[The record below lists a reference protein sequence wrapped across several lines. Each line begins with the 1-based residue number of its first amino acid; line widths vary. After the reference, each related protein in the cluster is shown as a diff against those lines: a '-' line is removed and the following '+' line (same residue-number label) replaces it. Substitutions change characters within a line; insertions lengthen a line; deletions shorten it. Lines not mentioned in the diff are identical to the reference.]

1 MGTEKHNLLFSRI
14 IDQAVPGLKKTLSAK
29 QAEKSVITRLK
40 QGTAGLMAD
49 YPGLAYPEAEILH
62 NRLAVAVHAA
72 VRKQRELRQL
82 SVFRSPR
89 EEKGLKALTRQLTY
103 EDQFT
108 PNWAENTLPDAIDS
122 GHGAVA
128 YLYDLLE
135 FAENVIEPKGDSD
148 KAITLKQRRPDIYN
162 ILLNEENVNGE
173 ISKIDIINQIIGTA
187 ISQQEKGEDPETLM
201 LKVRYPYRFPF
212 ENYINQIYAVLDE
225 YDLSIGDIKRRCDP
239 QAPYFTQSGLHG
251 DDSDSALWL
260 DSHLGPKLRDIL
272 LAAPQAKNSLS
283 EDNIPYF
290 KQNFGVE
297 QFTDLL
303 NSTVFCQQLNFER
316 SDLESLFSCGEYV
329 PHLSPNVDPET
340 ITSYAS
346 EQGRVVSPAVYGSV
360 FINSNNNDDDKILP
374 AIKTGSDT
382 NPDDHIISHMNE
394 SRCEYIERFLRLSR
408 ALNLPYEELDT
419 LLTSVIHAENNHAD
433 NGLIITG
440 NTLRAIGLFV
450 SLNRK
455 LNCTVSQFA
464 VLYDGITIYSRGKN
478 ISDFDR
484 LFNNDDRFNYRFIL
498 DDKKM
503 EERDINRICSV
514 FGINYDTFSYL
525 ALLTREV
532 LGLDVL
538 TRSRQVI
545 SALYRPVV
553 LADLLKIKPLELLAL
568 LKSMNPDAQYDR
580 LFTGVPENRV
590 YKAFDQAD
598 ITSAISALVNIQNWR
613 TENQLSVAQI
623 FNWIT
628 PAIVD
633 DQEDNTERELFRQIK
648 ENTDNTLFTNEAL
661 YLAGVPKNT
670 DWVSLLPALVNEQG
684 ILKDT
689 EDGLDWDSYKDY
701 ALAIITSAAEK
712 ILSSAA
718 EERKT
723 TINTILSVLLEKR
736 TAQWKSVSGLLEGYL
751 GNKTDSITPALY
763 WCGSNTESFLT
774 SIREQPDENRLSA
787 GKNTVMELLSGLRS
801 YSDIITHFRLEPAMM
816 SQLLSHDNNLWYGL
830 KTEKPTLQLLYRL
843 SVYRQLIDEGK
854 QPAEKLLNY
863 LSLINSLPQDS
874 SSDEIRLYRDQA
886 LNKLSLFMGWSIN
899 ELLTV
904 AQYVAPENA
913 IIRTLPQILLVKQ
926 IHSVCL
932 NTGLSARSVIS
943 LFNLDEQSESALY
956 QSVADQIMESLA
968 PQDVSLY
975 SNDESSQ
982 GDLTVSVSA
991 TRTTLLVYSENQK
1004 EEEVAE
1010 DETQLTVTLQTLEST
1025 PLEGIPVLWEKISE
1039 QGELSGTESKT
1050 DKSGRASVTLKA
1062 GQLQGVVLVKA
1073 HYGVKSIP
1081 LPLVRVDCDIST
1093 LGATGIQTIPEN
1105 PVDIP
1110 ADGKTQVSI
1119 TAFFR
1124 DSYDNPGIDKTI
1136 RWETSGGRFIYKGAI
1151 TDARGDC
1158 SAILVSD
1165 KPGDIK
1171 VRVFYEDIP
1180 EEYTEVDISF
1190 ISAKP
1195 GQDEFNRCV
1204 Q

>member
-1 MGTEKHNLLFSRI
+1 MGTDKHDLLFSRI
-14 IDQAVPGLKKTLSAK
+14 IDQAVPGLINKLSVKKT
-29 QAEKSVITRLK
+29 EKSVISRLK
-40 QGTAGLMAD
+40 QGTKGLMAD

-62 NRLAVAVHAA
+62 NRLAVAVHAV

-82 SVFRSPR
+82 GVIRSPR
-89 EEKGLKALTRQLTY
+89 EEKGLKALTQQLTY

-128 YLYDLLE
+128 YLYDLIE

-148 KAITLKQRRPDIYN
+148 KAITLKQRRPDIYT
-162 ILLNEENVNGE
+162 ILLNEENVNGTL
-173 ISKIDIINQIIGTA
+173 SKIHIINQIIGTA
-187 ISQQEKGEDPETLM
+187 ISQQEKGEDAEKLM
-201 LKVRYPYRFPF
+201 LNVRYPYRFPF
-212 ENYINQIYAVLDE
+212 ENYMNQIYAVLDE
-225 YDLSIGDIKRRCDP
+225 YNLSIGDIKRHCDP

-251 DDSDSALWL
+251 EYSDSALWL
-260 DSHLGPKLRDIL
+260 DSHLGPGLREIL
-272 LAAPQAKNSLS
+272 LAVPQAQDSQ
-283 EDNIPYF
+283 YF
-290 KQNFGVE
+290 KRNFGVE
-297 QFTDLL
+297 QYTDLL
-303 NSTVFCQQLNFER
+303 NSTVFCQQLKLER
-316 SDLESLFSCGEYV
+316 RDLESLFSCGEYV

-340 ITSYAS
+340 ITGYAA
-346 EQGRVVSPAVYGSV
+346 EQGREVSPAVYGSV
-360 FINSNNNDDDKILP
+360 FINNNVLP

-382 NPDDHIISHMNE
+382 DADDHTFSHLDE
-394 SRCEYIERFLRLSR
+394 SRCERTERFLRLSR
-408 ALNLPYEELDT
+408 ALNLPYDELDT
-419 LLTSVIHAENNHAD
+419 LLTSVIHAENNQAD

-450 SLNRK
+450 SLSRK
-455 LNCTVSQFA
+455 LKCTVSQFA
-464 VLYDGITIYSRGKN
+464 VLYDGITIYSRGKD

-532 LGLDVL
+532 QGLDVL
-538 TRSRQVI
+538 TRSRNVI

-568 LKSMNPDAQYDR
+568 LKSMNPDAQFDR
-580 LFTGVPENRV
+580 LFTGLPENRA
-590 YKAFDQAD
+590 YKVFEQAD
-598 ITSAISALVNIQNWR
+598 ITSAINALVSIHNWR

-648 ENTDNTLFTNEAL
+648 ANTGSTLFSNEAL
-661 YLAGVPKNT
+661 YLAGVPNNT
-670 DWVSLLPALVNEQG
+670 DWVSVLQALVSEQG
-684 ILKDT
+684 ILRDT
-689 EDGLDWDSYKDY
+689 KDGLDWGSYKNY
-701 ALAIITSAAEK
+701 ALNIIISATEK
-712 ILSSAA
+712 ILSNVT
-718 EERKT
+718 EEEQKT
-723 TINTILSVLLEKR
+723 TVNTILSVLLEKR
-736 TAQWKSVSGLLEGYL
+736 AAQWKSVSGLLEGYL
-751 GNKTDSITPALY
+751 GNKTDSIIPALY

-774 SIREQPDENRLSA
+774 SIRAQPDDNMLSA
-787 GKNTVMELLSGLRS
+787 EKNTVMELLSGLRR
-801 YSDIITHFRLEPAMM
+801 YSEIITHFRLEPAMM
-816 SQLLSHDNNLWYGL
+816 SQLLSHDNQLWYGL

-843 SVYRQLIDEGK
+843 SVYRRLIDEGK

-863 LSLINSLPQDS
+863 LSLINSLPLDG

-904 AQYVAPENA
+904 AQYVEPDNA

-932 NTGLSARSVIS
+932 STGLSARSVIS
-943 LFNLDEQSESALY
+943 LFNLDEQSESSLY
-956 QSVADQIMESLA
+956 QSVADQVMESLA
-968 PQDVSLY
+968 QQDVSLY

-991 TRTTLLVYSENQK
+991 VRTTLLVYSENQK
-1004 EEEVAE
+1004 DDEVAE
-1010 DETQLTVTLQTLEST
+1010 DETQLTVTLQTLESM
-1025 PLEGIPVLWEKISE
+1025 PLEGVPVIWEKISE
-1039 QGELSGTESKT
+1039 QGELSGSESKT

-1062 GQLQGVVLVKA
+1062 GLQQGVALVKA

-1093 LGATGIQTIPEN
+1093 LGATGIQTVPEN
-1105 PVDIP
+1105 TVGIP

-1136 RWETSGGRFIYKGAI
+1136 RWETTGGRFIYKGDI
-1151 TDARGDC
+1151 TDINGDC

-1165 KPGDIK
+1165 KPADIT
-1171 VRVFYEDIP
+1171 VRAFYEDIP
-1180 EEYTEVDISF
+1180 EEYTEADISF
-1190 ISAKP
+1190 
-1195 GQDEFNRCV
+1195 V
-1204 Q
+1204 

>member
-1 MGTEKHNLLFSRI
+1 MGTEKYNSLFSRI
-14 IDQAVPGLKKTLSAK
+14 IEQAVPGLKNALSAK
-29 QAEKSVITRLK
+29 QTEKSVITRLK
-40 QGTAGLMAD
+40 QGTEGLMAD

-62 NRLAVAVHAA
+62 NRLAVAVHAVA
-72 VRKQRELRQL
+72 RKQRELRQL
-82 SVFRSPR
+82 SALRSPR
-89 EEKGLKALTRQLTY
+89 EDKGIKALTRQLTY

-108 PNWAENTLPDAIDS
+108 PNWAESTLPDAIDS

-135 FAENVIEPKGDSD
+135 FAENEIEPKGDSD
-148 KAITLKQRRPDIYN
+148 KAITLKQRRPDIYT
-162 ILLNEENVNGE
+162 ILLNEENVNAN
-173 ISKIDIINQIIGTA
+173 ISKIHIINQIIGTA
-187 ISQQEKGEDPETLM
+187 ISQQEKGEEPETLM
-201 LKVRYPYRFPF
+201 LNVRYPYRFPF
-212 ENYINQIYAVLDE
+212 ENYMNQIYAVLDE
-225 YDLSIGDIKRRCDP
+225 YNLSIGDIKRCCDP
-239 QAPYFTQSGLHG
+239 QAPYFTRSGLHG
-251 DDSDSALWL
+251 EYSDSALWL
-260 DSHLGPKLRDIL
+260 DSHLGPGLREIL
-272 LAAPQAKNSLS
+272 LAAPQEKNSQTDDS
-283 EDNIPYF
+283 SQYF

-303 NSTVFCQQLNFER
+303 NSTVFCQQLNLER

-340 ITSYAS
+340 ITGYAA
-346 EQGRVVSPAVYGSV
+346 EQGREVSPAVYGSV
-360 FINSNNNDDDKILP
+360 FINNNVLP

-382 NPDDHIISHMNE
+382 NADDHTFSHLDE
-394 SRCEYIERFLRLSR
+394 SRCERIERFLRLSR
-408 ALNLPYEELDT
+408 ALNLPYDELDI
-419 LLTSVIHAENNHAD
+419 LLTSVIHAENNQAD
-433 NGLIITG
+433 NGLTITG

-450 SLNRK
+450 SLSRK
-455 LNCTVSQFA
+455 LKCTVRQFA
-464 VLYDGITIYSRGKN
+464 VLYDGITIYSRGKD

-503 EERDINRICSV
+503 QERDINRICSV

-538 TRSRQVI
+538 TRSRNVI

-553 LADLLKIKPLELLAL
+553 LADLLKIRPLELLAL
-568 LKSMNPDAQYDR
+568 LKSMNPDAQFDR
-580 LFTGVPENRV
+580 LFTGLPENRV
-590 YKAFDQAD
+590 HKAFEQAD
-598 ITSAISALVNIQNWR
+598 ITSAIGALVSIQNWR
-613 TENQLSVAQI
+613 TENQLSVAKI
-623 FNWIT
+623 FSWIT

-648 ENTDNTLFTNEAL
+648 ENTEGTLFSNEAL

-670 DWVSLLPALVNEQG
+670 DWVSVLQKLVSEQG
-684 ILKDT
+684 ILRDT
-689 EDGLDWDSYKDY
+689 EDGLDWENYKSY
-701 ALAIITSAAEK
+701 ALDIIISATEK
-712 ILSSAA
+712 VLSNVTA

-723 TINTILSVLLEKR
+723 TVNTILSVLLEKR
-736 TAQWKSVSGLLEGYL
+736 AAQWKSVSGSLEGYL
-751 GNKTDSITPALY
+751 GNKTDSIIPALY

-774 SIREQPDENRLSA
+774 SIRAQPDDNMLSA
-787 GKNTVMELLSGLRS
+787 EKNTVMELLSGLRR
-801 YSDIITHFRLEPAMM
+801 YSEIITHFRLEPAMM

-843 SVYRQLIDEGK
+843 SVYRRLIDEGK
-854 QPAEKLLNY
+854 QPAEKLFNY
-863 LSLINSLPQDS
+863 LSLINSLPLDS
-874 SSDEIRLYRDQA
+874 RSDEMRLYRDQA

-904 AQYVAPENA
+904 AQYVEPDNA

-932 NTGLSARSVIS
+932 STGLSARSVIS
-943 LFNLDEQSESALY
+943 LFNLDEQSESSLY
-956 QSVADQIMESLA
+956 QSVADQVMESLA
-968 PQDVSLY
+968 QQDVSLY

-991 TRTTLLVYSENQK
+991 ARTTLLVYSENQK

-1010 DETQLTVTLQTLEST
+1010 DETQLTVTLQTLESM
-1025 PLEGIPVLWEKISE
+1025 PLEGIPVIWEKISE

-1050 DKSGRASVTLKA
+1050 DKSGRASVILKA
-1062 GQLQGVVLVKA
+1062 GIQQGVALVKA

-1081 LPLVRVDCDIST
+1081 LPLVRIDCDITT
-1093 LGATGIQTIPEN
+1093 LGATGVQTVPEN

-1110 ADGKTQVSI
+1110 ADGKTQVKI

-1136 RWETSGGRFIYKGAI
+1136 RWETTGGRFIYKGAI
-1151 TDARGDC
+1151 TDINGDC

-1165 KPGDIK
+1165 EPADIT

-1190 ISAKP
+1190 ISA
-1195 GQDEFNRCV
+1195 
-1204 Q
+1204 

>member
-62 NRLAVAVHAA
+62 NRLAAAVHAA

-82 SVFRSPR
+82 GVYRSPR

-103 EDQFT
+103 EDQFK

-135 FAENVIEPKGDSD
+135 FTENVIEPKGDSD

-187 ISQQEKGEDPETLM
+187 ISQQEKGEEPETLM
-201 LKVRYPYRFPF
+201 LNVRYPYRFPF
-212 ENYINQIYAVLDE
+212 ENYMNQIYAVLDE
-225 YDLSIGDIKRRCDP
+225 YDLSIGDIKRHCDP

-260 DSHLGPKLRDIL
+260 DSHLGPKLREIL
-272 LAAPQAKNSLS
+272 LAVPQARNSLT
-283 EDNIPYF
+283 EDNALYF

-303 NSTVFCQQLNFER
+303 NSTVFCQQLSLER

-329 PHLSPNVDPET
+329 PHLSPNVDPEI
-340 ITSYAS
+340 ITGYAA
-346 EQGRVVSPAVYGSV
+346 EQGRAVSPAVYGSV
-360 FINSNNNDDDKILP
+360 FINNNVLP

-382 NPDDHIISHMNE
+382 GTDDHTFSHLDE
-394 SRCEYIERFLRLSR
+394 IRCERIERFLRLSR
-408 ALNLPYEELDT
+408 ALNLPYDELDT
-419 LLTSVIHAENNHAD
+419 LLTSVIHAENNQVD
-433 NGLIITG
+433 KGLIITG

-455 LNCTVSQFA
+455 LKCTVSQFA
-464 VLYDGITIYSRGKN
+464 VLYDGITIYSRGKE

-613 TENQLSVAQI
+613 TENKLSVAQI

-648 ENTDNTLFTNEAL
+648 ENTGSTLFTNEAL
-661 YLAGVPKNT
+661 YLAGVPKGT
-670 DWVSLLPALVNEQG
+670 DWISVLKTLVNEQG
-684 ILKDT
+684 VLRDT

-701 ALAIITSAAEK
+701 ALAIITSEVGK
-712 ILSSAA
+712 VLKNTTS

-723 TINTILSVLLEKR
+723 IINTVLSVLLEKR
-736 TAQWKSVSGLLEGYL
+736 AAQWKSVSGLLEGYL

-774 SIREQPDENRLSA
+774 SVRAQPDDNMLSA
-787 GKNTVMELLSGLRS
+787 GKNTVMELLSGLRR
-801 YSDIITHFRLEPAMM
+801 YSEIITHFRLEPAMM
-816 SQLLSHDNNLWYGL
+816 SQLLSHDNNSRYGL

-863 LSLINSLPQDS
+863 LSLISSLPQGG

-899 ELLTV
+899 ELLTA
-904 AQYVAPENA
+904 AQYVAQDNA

-943 LFNLDEQSESALY
+943 LFNLDENSESSQY
-956 QSVADQIMESLA
+956 QAVADQVMESLA

-991 TRTTLLVYSENQK
+991 GRTTLLVYSENQK

-1010 DETQLTVTLQTLEST
+1010 DETQLTVTLLTLESK
-1025 PLEGIPVLWEKISE
+1025 PLEGIPVIWEKISE
-1039 QGELSGTESKT
+1039 QGELPGAESKT

-1062 GQLQGVVLVKA
+1062 GQQQGVVLVKA

-1093 LGATGIQTIPEN
+1093 LGATGVQTIPEN

-1110 ADGKTQVSI
+1110 ADGKTQVEI

-1136 RWETSGGRFIYKGAI
+1136 SWETTGGRFIYKGAI
-1151 TDARGDC
+1151 TDVHGDC

-1165 KPGDIK
+1165 EPADIT

-1180 EEYTEVDISF
+1180 EEYTEIDISF
-1190 ISAKP
+1190 ISA
-1195 GQDEFNRCV
+1195 
-1204 Q
+1204 

>member
-1 MGTEKHNLLFSRI
+1 MGTENNNLLFSRI

-82 SVFRSPR
+82 GVYRSPR

-103 EDQFT
+103 EDQFK

-135 FAENVIEPKGDSD
+135 FTENVIEPKGDSD

-187 ISQQEKGEDPETLM
+187 ISQQEKGEEPETLM
-201 LKVRYPYRFPF
+201 LNVRYPYRFPF
-212 ENYINQIYAVLDE
+212 ENYMNQIYAVLDE
-225 YDLSIGDIKRRCDP
+225 YELSIGDIKRHCDP

-260 DSHLGPKLRDIL
+260 DSHLGPKLREIL
-272 LAAPQAKNSLS
+272 LAVPQAENSRA
-283 EDNIPYF
+283 EDNAPYF
-290 KQNFGVE
+290 KRNFGVE

-303 NSTVFCQQLNFER
+303 NSTVFCQQLTLER

-340 ITSYAS
+340 ITGYAA
-346 EQGRVVSPAVYGSV
+346 EQGREVSPAVYGSV
-360 FINSNNNDDDKILP
+360 FINNNVLP
-374 AIKTGSDT
+374 AIKTGSDAS
-382 NPDDHIISHMNE
+382 PDDHIISHMDE
-394 SRCEYIERFLRLSR
+394 SRCERIERFLRLSR
-408 ALNLPYEELDT
+408 ALNLSYDELDT
-419 LLTSVIHAENNHAD
+419 LLTSVIHAENNQVD
-433 NGLIITG
+433 KGLIITG

-455 LNCTVSQFA
+455 LKCTVSQFA
-464 VLYDGITIYSRGKN
+464 VLYDGITIYSRGKE

-613 TENQLSVAQI
+613 TENKLSVAQI

-648 ENTDNTLFTNEAL
+648 ENTGSTLFSNEAL
-661 YLAGVPKNT
+661 YLAGVPKGT
-670 DWVSLLPALVNEQG
+670 DWISVLKTLVNEQG
-684 ILKDT
+684 ILRDT
-689 EDGLDWDSYKDY
+689 EDGLDWGSYKRY
-701 ALAIITSAAEK
+701 ALDIITSEVGK
-712 ILSSAA
+712 VLKNTTS

-723 TINTILSVLLEKR
+723 IINTVLSVLLEKR
-736 TAQWKSVSGLLEGYL
+736 AAQWKSVSGLLEGYL

-774 SIREQPDENRLSA
+774 SVRAQPDDNMLSA
-787 GKNTVMELLSGLRS
+787 GKNTVMELLSGLRR
-801 YSDIITHFRLEPAMM
+801 YSEIITHFRLEPAMM
-816 SQLLSHDNNLWYGL
+816 SQLLSHDNNSRYGL

-863 LSLINSLPQDS
+863 LSLISSLPQGG

-899 ELLTV
+899 ELLTA
-904 AQYVAPENA
+904 AQYVAPDNA

-943 LFNLDEQSESALY
+943 LFNLDENSESSQY
-956 QSVADQIMESLA
+956 QAVADQVMESLA

-991 TRTTLLVYSENQK
+991 GRTTLLVYSENQK

-1010 DETQLTVTLQTLEST
+1010 DETQLTVTLLTLESK
-1025 PLEGIPVLWEKISE
+1025 PLEGIPVIWEKISD
-1039 QGELSGTESKT
+1039 QGELSGAESKT

-1062 GQLQGVVLVKA
+1062 GQQQGVVLVKA

-1093 LGATGIQTIPEN
+1093 LGATGVETIPEN

-1110 ADGKTQVSI
+1110 ADGKTQVEI

-1136 RWETSGGRFIYKGAI
+1136 SWEITGGRFIYKGAI
-1151 TDARGDC
+1151 TDVHGDC

-1165 KPGDIK
+1165 EPGDIT
-1171 VRVFYEDIP
+1171 VRVFCEDTP
-1180 EEYTEVDISF
+1180 EEYTEATVSF
-1190 ISAKP
+1190 ISA
-1195 GQDEFNRCV
+1195 
-1204 Q
+1204 

>member
-14 IDQAVPGLKKTLSAK
+14 IDQAVPGLKNTLSAK
-29 QAEKSVITRLK
+29 QTEKSVITRLK
-40 QGTAGLMAD
+40 QGTKGLMAD

-135 FAENVIEPKGDSD
+135 FAENVIEPKGDSN
-148 KAITLKQRRPDIYN
+148 KTITLKQRRPDIYN

-187 ISQQEKGEDPETLM
+187 ISQQEKGADPETLM
-201 LKVRYPYRFPF
+201 LNVRYPYRFPF
-212 ENYINQIYAVLDE
+212 ENYMNQIYAVLDE

-251 DDSDSALWL
+251 EYSDSALWL
-260 DSHLGPKLRDIL
+260 DSHLGPELREIL
-272 LAAPQAKNSLS
+272 LAAPQTENSRTEENS
-283 EDNIPYF
+283 PYF

-303 NSTVFCQQLNFER
+303 NSTVFCQQLNLER

-340 ITSYAS
+340 ITGYAP
-346 EQGRVVSPAVYGSV
+346 EQGRAVSPAVYGSV
-360 FINSNNNDDDKILP
+360 FINNNILP
-374 AIKTGSDT
+374 AITTGGDTSD
-382 NPDDHIISHMNE
+382 DDHTFSHLDE
-394 SRCEYIERFLRLSR
+394 IRCERTERFLRLSR
-408 ALNLPYEELDT
+408 ALDLPYGELDT
-419 LLTSVIHAENNHAD
+419 LLTSVIRAENSQAD

-455 LNCTVSQFA
+455 LKCTVSQFS
-464 VLYDGITIYSRGKN
+464 VLYDGITIYSRGKE

-590 YKAFDQAD
+590 YKVFDQAD

-613 TENQLSVAQI
+613 TENKLSVAQI
-623 FNWIT
+623 FNWIA
-628 PAIVD
+628 PAIID

-648 ENTDNTLFTNEAL
+648 ENTDSTLFSNEAL
-661 YLAGVPKNT
+661 YLAGVPENT
-670 DWVSLLPALVNEQG
+670 DWVSLLPALVNAQG

-701 ALAIITSAAEK
+701 ALDIITSAAEK
-712 ILSSAA
+712 VLSNTTG
-718 EERKT
+718 EEQKK

-736 TAQWKSVSGLLEGYL
+736 AAQWKSVSGLLEGYL
-751 GNKTDSITPALY
+751 SNKTDSITPALY

-774 SIREQPDENRLSA
+774 SIRTQPDDKMLSA
-787 GKNTVMELLSGLRS
+787 GKNTIMELLSGLRR
-801 YSDIITHFRLEPAMM
+801 YSEIITHFRLEPAMM

-843 SVYRQLIDEGK
+843 SVYRHLIDDGK

-863 LSLINSLPQDS
+863 LSLINSLPLDS
-874 SSDEIRLYRDQA
+874 RSDEIRLYRDQA

-899 ELLTV
+899 ELLTA
-904 AQYVAPENA
+904 AQYVAPDNA

-943 LFNLDEQSESALY
+943 LFNLDENSESSQY
-956 QSVADQIMESLA
+956 QAVADQVMESLA

-991 TRTTLLVYSENQK
+991 ARTTLLVYSENQK
-1004 EEEVAE
+1004 EDGVAE
-1010 DETQLTVTLQTLEST
+1010 DETQLTVTLLTLENT
-1025 PLEGIPVLWEKISE
+1025 PLEGIPVIWEKISE
-1039 QGELSGTESKT
+1039 QGELSGAESKT

-1062 GQLQGVVLVKA
+1062 GFRQGVVLAKA

-1093 LGATGIQTIPEN
+1093 LGATGIQTVPEN

-1110 ADGKTQVSI
+1110 ADGKTPVEI

-1124 DSYDNPGIDKTI
+1124 DSNDNPGIDKNI
-1136 RWETSGGRFIYKGAI
+1136 RWETTGGRFIYKG
-1151 TDARGDC
+1151 TLTNDEGNC

-1165 KPGDIK
+1165 ESADIT

-1180 EEYTEVDISF
+1180 DEYTEADISF
-1190 ISAKP
+1190 ISL
-1195 GQDEFNRCV
+1195 
-1204 Q
+1204 

>member
-1 MGTEKHNLLFSRI
+1 METEKHNLLFSRI

-29 QAEKSVITRLK
+29 QTEKSVITRLK
-40 QGTAGLMAD
+40 QGTKGLMAD

-82 SVFRSPR
+82 SVLRSPR
-89 EEKGLKALTRQLTY
+89 EEKGMKALTRQLTY

-128 YLYDLLE
+128 YLYDLLK
-135 FAENVIEPKGDSD
+135 FAKNVIEPEGDSD
-148 KAITLKQRRPDIYN
+148 KAITLKQRRPDIYT

-187 ISQQEKGEDPETLM
+187 ISQQEKGADPDTLM
-201 LKVRYPYRFPF
+201 LNVRYPYRFPF
-212 ENYINQIYAVLDE
+212 ENYMNQIYAVLDE

-251 DDSDSALWL
+251 EYSDSALWL
-260 DSHLGPKLRDIL
+260 DSHLGPVLREIL
-272 LAAPQAKNSLS
+272 LAVPQTQNSRT
-283 EDNIPYF
+283 EDSVPYF
-290 KQNFGVE
+290 KRNFGVE

-303 NSTVFCQQLNFER
+303 NSTVFCQQLNLER

-329 PHLSPNVDPET
+329 PHLSPNVDPKT
-340 ITSYAS
+340 ITGYAA
-346 EQGRVVSPAVYGSV
+346 EQGGVVSPAVYGSV
-360 FINSNNNDDDKILP
+360 FINNSTTLP
-374 AIKTGSDT
+374 AIKTGSDAS
-382 NPDDHIISHMNE
+382 PDEHIISHMNE
-394 SRCEYIERFLRLSR
+394 SRCERIERFLRLSR
-408 ALNLPYEELDT
+408 ALDLPYDELDT
-419 LLTSVIHAENNHAD
+419 LLTSVIRAENNQVG

-455 LNCTVSQFA
+455 LKCTVSQFS
-464 VLYDGITIYSRGKN
+464 VLYDGITIYSRGKD

-532 LGLDVL
+532 MGLDVL
-538 TRSRQVI
+538 TRSRKVI

-568 LKSMNPDAQYDR
+568 LKSMNPDARFDR

-590 YKAFDQAD
+590 YKVFDQAD

-613 TENQLSVAQI
+613 TENKLSVAQI

-628 PAIVD
+628 PAIID

-648 ENTDNTLFTNEAL
+648 ENTGNTLFSNEVL

-684 ILKDT
+684 IVRDT
-689 EDGLDWDSYKDY
+689 QDGLDWDSYKDY
-701 ALAIITSAAEK
+701 AQGIITFAAEK
-712 ILSSAA
+712 ELSSATS

-723 TINTILSVLLEKR
+723 TIATILSVLLEKR
-736 TAQWKSVSGLLEGYL
+736 AAQWKSVSGLLEGYL

-774 SIREQPDENRLSA
+774 SIRTQPDDQMLSA
-787 GKNTVMELLSGLRS
+787 GKNTVMELLSGLRR
-801 YSDIITHFRLEPAMM
+801 YSEIITHFRLEPAMM
-816 SQLLSHDNNLWYGL
+816 SQLLSHNNNSWYGL
-830 KTEKPTLQLLYRL
+830 QTEKPTLQLLYRL
-843 SVYRQLIDEGK
+843 SAYRQLIDDGK

-863 LSLINSLPQDS
+863 LSLINSLPLDS
-874 SSDEIRLYRDQA
+874 RSDEIRLYRDQA

-899 ELLTV
+899 ELLT
-904 AQYVAPENA
+904 AAKYVAPDNA
-913 IIRTLPQILLVKQ
+913 IIRTLPQLLLVKQ

-943 LFNLDEQSESALY
+943 LFNLDENSESSRY
-956 QSVADQIMESLA
+956 QSVADQVMESLA

-991 TRTTLLVYSENQK
+991 TRTTLLVYSKNQE

-1010 DETQLTVTLQTLEST
+1010 DETLLTVTLLTLEST
-1025 PLEGIPVLWEKISE
+1025 PLEGIPVIWEKISG
-1039 QGELSGTESKT
+1039 QGELAEAESKT

-1062 GQLQGVVLVKA
+1062 GLQQGVVLVKA

-1081 LPLVRVDCDIST
+1081 LPQVRVDCDIST
-1093 LGATGIQTIPEN
+1093 LGATGVQTVPEN

-1110 ADGKTQVSI
+1110 ADGKTPVEI

-1124 DSYDNPGIDKTI
+1124 DSYDNPGIDKAI
-1136 RWETSGGRFIYKGAI
+1136 RWETTGGRFIYKSSLTNDEGN
-1151 TDARGDC
+1151 C
-1158 SAILVSD
+1158 SAVLVSD
-1165 KPGDIK
+1165 EPGDIT
-1171 VRVFYEDIP
+1171 VRVFCEDTP
-1180 EEYTEVDISF
+1180 EEYTEADISF
-1190 ISAKP
+1190 ISA
-1195 GQDEFNRCV
+1195 
-1204 Q
+1204 

>member
-14 IDQAVPGLKKTLSAK
+14 IDQVVPGLKNQLTAK
-29 QAEKSVITRLK
+29 QAEKSVISRLK
-40 QGTAGLMAD
+40 QGTEGLMTD
-49 YPGLAYPEAEILH
+49 YPGLGYPEAKKLH
-62 NRLAVAVHAA
+62 NRLAVAVHAV

-82 SVFRSPR
+82 SALRSPR

-103 EDQFT
+103 EEQFT

-135 FAENVIEPKGDSD
+135 FAEKVIEPKGDSD

-201 LKVRYPYRFPF
+201 LNVRYPYRFPF
-212 ENYINQIYAVLDE
+212 ENYMNQIYAVLDE

-239 QAPYFTQSGLHG
+239 QAPYFTLSGLHG

-260 DSHLGPKLRDIL
+260 DSRLGPGLREIL
-272 LAAPQAKNSLS
+272 LAAPQAGSGKTEENAR
-283 EDNIPYF
+283 YF
-290 KQNFGVE
+290 KENFGVE
-297 QFTDLL
+297 QYTDLL
-303 NSTVFCQQLNFER
+303 NSTVFCQQLNLKR
-316 SDLESLFSCGEYV
+316 GDLESLFSCGEYV
-329 PHLSPNVDPET
+329 PHLSPNIDPET
-340 ITSYAS
+340 ITGYAA
-346 EQGRVVSPAVYGSV
+346 EQGREVSPAVYGSV
-360 FINSNNNDDDKILP
+360 FINNSTTLP
-374 AIKTGSDT
+374 AIKTGSDAR
-382 NPDDHIISHMNE
+382 PDDHIISHMDE
-394 SRCEYIERFLRLSR
+394 SRCERIERFLRLSR
-408 ALNLPYEELDT
+408 ALNLPYNELDT
-419 LLTSVIHAENNHAD
+419 LLISVIRAENNQVD
-433 NGLIITG
+433 KGLIITG

-455 LNCTVSQFA
+455 LKCTVSQFA
-464 VLYDGITIYSRGKN
+464 VLYDGITIYSRGKE

-538 TRSRQVI
+538 TRSRKVI

-568 LKSMNPDAQYDR
+568 LKSMNPDAQFDR

-590 YKAFDQAD
+590 YKAFEQSD
-598 ITSAISALVNIQNWR
+598 ITSAISALVRIQNWR

-633 DQEDNTERELFRQIK
+633 DQEDHTERELFRQIK
-648 ENTDNTLFTNEAL
+648 ENTGSTLFSNEAV
-661 YLAGVPKNT
+661 YLAGVPKGT
-670 DWVSLLPALVNEQG
+670 DWVAELQTLVNEQG
-684 ILKDT
+684 ILRDT
-689 EDGLDWDSYKDY
+689 EDGLDWDSYKTY
-701 ALAIITSAAEK
+701 AQKIITSAAEK
-712 ILSSAA
+712 VLSNVTA

-723 TINTILSVLLEKR
+723 IAGTILSVLLEKR

-751 GNKTDSITPALY
+751 GNKTDSITPSLY
-763 WCGSNTESFLT
+763 WSGSNTESFLT
-774 SIREQPDENRLSA
+774 NIRAQPDNNMLSA
-787 GKNTVMELLSGLRS
+787 GKNTVMELLSGLRR
-801 YSDIITHFRLEPAMM
+801 YSEIITHFRLEPTMM
-816 SQLLSHDNNLWYGL
+816 SQFLSHDNNLWYGL

-863 LSLINSLPQDS
+863 LSLINSLPLDS
-874 SSDEIRLYRDQA
+874 RSDEIRLYRDQA

-904 AQYVAPENA
+904 AQYVAPDNA

-932 NTGLSARSVIS
+932 KTGLSARSVIS
-943 LFNLDEQSESALY
+943 LFNLDENSESSRY
-956 QSVADQIMESLA
+956 QSVADQVMESLA

-991 TRTTLLVYSENQK
+991 GRATLRVYSENQK
-1004 EEEVAE
+1004 EDEVAE
-1010 DETQLTVTLQTLEST
+1010 DETLLTVTLLTLEST
-1025 PLEGIPVLWEKISE
+1025 PLEGIPVIWEKISE
-1039 QGELSGTESKT
+1039 QGELSGAESKT

-1062 GQLQGVVLVKA
+1062 GMQQGVALVKA

-1093 LGATGIQTIPEN
+1093 LGATGIQTVPEN
-1105 PVDIP
+1105 PENIP
-1110 ADGKTQVSI
+1110 ADGKTQVEI

-1136 RWETSGGRFIYKGAI
+1136 RWETTGGRFIYKSVI
-1151 TDARGDC
+1151 TDIHGNC
-1158 SAILVSD
+1158 SAVLVSD
-1165 KPGDIK
+1165 EPADIT

-1180 EEYTEVDISF
+1180 EEYTEANIFF
-1190 ISAKP
+1190 ISA
-1195 GQDEFNRCV
+1195 
-1204 Q
+1204 

>member
-14 IDQAVPGLKKTLSAK
+14 IDQAVPGLKNTLSVK
-29 QAEKSVITRLK
+29 QTEKSVITRLK
-40 QGTAGLMAD
+40 LGTKGLMAD
-49 YPGLAYPEAEILH
+49 YPGLGYPEAKKLH
-62 NRLAVAVHAA
+62 NRLAAAVHAA

-82 SVFRSPR
+82 SVLRSPR

-103 EDQFT
+103 EDQFM
-108 PNWAENTLPDAIDS
+108 PNWAENTLPDSIDS
-122 GHGAVA
+122 SHGAVA

-135 FAENVIEPKGDSD
+135 FAEKVIEPKGDSD

-162 ILLNEENVNGE
+162 ILLNEENVNGGLA
-173 ISKIDIINQIIGTA
+173 KIDIINQIIGTA
-187 ISQQEKGEDPETLM
+187 ISRQERDEDPETLM
-201 LKVRYPYRFPF
+201 LNVRYPYRFPF
-212 ENYINQIYAVLDE
+212 ENYMNQIYAVLDE

-239 QAPYFTQSGLHG
+239 LAPYFTQSGLHG
-251 DDSDSALWL
+251 KHSDSALWL
-260 DSHLGPKLRDIL
+260 DSHLGPKLREIL
-272 LAAPQAKNSLS
+272 LAAPQAQNSQTENNAL
-283 EDNIPYF
+283 YF

-303 NSTVFCQQLNFER
+303 NSTVFCQQLNLER

-329 PHLSPNVDPET
+329 PHLSPNVDPEIVT
-340 ITSYAS
+340 GYAA
-346 EQGRVVSPAVYGSV
+346 EQGGVISPAVYGSV
-360 FINSNNNDDDKILP
+360 FINNSTTLP
-374 AIKTGSDT
+374 AIKTGSDAS
-382 NPDDHIISHMNE
+382 PDDHIISNMDE
-394 SRCEYIERFLRLSR
+394 ARCERIERFLRLSR
-408 ALNLPYEELDT
+408 ALNLPYDELDT
-419 LLTSVIHAENNHAD
+419 LLISVIRAENNKRD
-433 NGLIITG
+433 DKELIITG

-455 LNCTVSQFA
+455 LKCTVSQFS

-478 ISDFDR
+478 ISEFDR

-553 LADLLKIKPLELLAL
+553 LADLLKIRPLELLAL

-590 YKAFDQAD
+590 YKSFNQAD

-613 TENQLSVAQI
+613 TENKLSVAQI

-633 DQEDNTERELFRQIK
+633 NQEDNTERELFRQIK
-648 ENTDNTLFTNEAL
+648 ENTENTLFSNEAL

-670 DWVSLLPALVNEQG
+670 DWVSLLPALVNAQG
-684 ILKDT
+684 ILRDT

-701 ALAIITSAAEK
+701 ALDIITSAAEK
-712 ILSSAA
+712 ELSGVTS

-736 TAQWKSVSGLLEGYL
+736 AAQWKSVSGLLEGYL

-774 SIREQPDENRLSA
+774 SIRTQPDDYMLSA
-787 GKNTVMELLSGLRS
+787 GKSTVMELLSGLRR
-801 YSDIITHFRLEPAMM
+801 YSEIITHFRLEPAMM
-816 SQLLSHDNNLWYGL
+816 SQLLSHNNSSWYGL
-830 KTEKPTLQLLYRL
+830 KAEKPTLQLLYRL
-843 SVYRQLIDEGK
+843 SVYRQLIDDGK

-863 LSLINSLPQDS
+863 LSLINSLPLGS
-874 SSDEIRLYRDQA
+874 HSDEIRLYRDQA

-899 ELLTV
+899 ELLTA
-904 AQYVAPENA
+904 AQYVAPDNA

-943 LFNLDEQSESALY
+943 LFNLDDNSESSQY
-956 QSVADQIMESLA
+956 QSVADQVMESLA

-991 TRTTLLVYSENQK
+991 ARTTLLVYSENQK

-1010 DETQLTVTLQTLEST
+1010 DETQLTVTLLTLEST
-1025 PLEGIPVLWEKISE
+1025 PLEDIPVRWEKVSE

-1062 GQLQGVVLVKA
+1062 GKQQGVALVKA

-1093 LGATGIQTIPEN
+1093 LGATGIQTVPEN

-1124 DSYDNPGIDKTI
+1124 DSYDNPGIDKNI
-1136 RWETSGGRFIYKGAI
+1136 RWETTGGRFIYKGSL
-1151 TDARGDC
+1151 TNDEGNC

-1165 KPGDIK
+1165 EPADIT

-1180 EEYTEVDISF
+1180 EEYTEADISF
-1190 ISAKP
+1190 ISA
-1195 GQDEFNRCV
+1195 
-1204 Q
+1204 

>member
-14 IDQAVPGLKKTLSAK
+14 IDQVVPGLKNQLTAK
-29 QAEKSVITRLK
+29 QAEKSVISRLK
-40 QGTAGLMAD
+40 QGTEGLMAD
-49 YPGLAYPEAEILH
+49 YPGLGYPEAKKLH
-62 NRLAVAVHAA
+62 NRLAVAVHAV

-82 SVFRSPR
+82 STLRSPR

-103 EDQFT
+103 EEQFT

-135 FAENVIEPKGDSD
+135 FAEKVIEPKGDSD

-201 LKVRYPYRFPF
+201 LNVRYPYRFPF
-212 ENYINQIYAVLDE
+212 ENYMNQIYAVLDE

-239 QAPYFTQSGLHG
+239 QAPYFTLSGLHG

-260 DSHLGPKLRDIL
+260 DSRLGPGLREIL
-272 LAAPQAKNSLS
+272 LAAPQAGSGKTEENAR
-283 EDNIPYF
+283 YF
-290 KQNFGVE
+290 KENFGVE
-297 QFTDLL
+297 QYTDLL
-303 NSTVFCQQLNFER
+303 NSTVFCQQLNLKR
-316 SDLESLFSCGEYV
+316 GDLESLFSCGEYV
-329 PHLSPNVDPET
+329 PHLSPNIDPET
-340 ITSYAS
+340 ITGYAA
-346 EQGRVVSPAVYGSV
+346 EQGREVSPAVYGSV
-360 FINSNNNDDDKILP
+360 FINNSTTLP
-374 AIKTGSDT
+374 AIKTGSDAR
-382 NPDDHIISHMNE
+382 PDDHIISHMDE
-394 SRCEYIERFLRLSR
+394 SRCERIERFLRLSR
-408 ALNLPYEELDT
+408 ALNLPYNELDT
-419 LLTSVIHAENNHAD
+419 LLISVIRAENNQVD
-433 NGLIITG
+433 KGLIITG

-455 LNCTVSQFA
+455 LKCTVSQFA
-464 VLYDGITIYSRGKN
+464 VLYDGITIYSRGKE

-538 TRSRQVI
+538 TRSRKVI

-568 LKSMNPDAQYDR
+568 LKSMNPDAQFDR

-590 YKAFDQAD
+590 YKAFEQSD
-598 ITSAISALVNIQNWR
+598 ITSAISALVRIQNWR

-633 DQEDNTERELFRQIK
+633 DQEDHTERELFRQIK
-648 ENTDNTLFTNEAL
+648 ENTGSTLFSNEAV
-661 YLAGVPKNT
+661 YLAGVPKGT
-670 DWVSLLPALVNEQG
+670 DWVAELQTLVNEQG
-684 ILKDT
+684 ILRDT
-689 EDGLDWDSYKDY
+689 EDGLDWDSYKTY
-701 ALAIITSAAEK
+701 AQKIITSAAEK
-712 ILSSAA
+712 VLSNVTA

-723 TINTILSVLLEKR
+723 IAGTILSVLLEKR

-763 WCGSNTESFLT
+763 WSGSNTESFLT
-774 SIREQPDENRLSA
+774 NIRAQPDNNMLSA
-787 GKNTVMELLSGLRS
+787 GKNTVMELLSGLRR
-801 YSDIITHFRLEPAMM
+801 YSEIITHFRLEPAMM
-816 SQLLSHDNNLWYGL
+816 SQFLSHDNNLWYGL

-863 LSLINSLPQDS
+863 LSLINSLPLDS
-874 SSDEIRLYRDQA
+874 RSDEIRLYRDQA

-904 AQYVAPENA
+904 AQYVAPDNA

-932 NTGLSARSVIS
+932 KTGLSARSVIS
-943 LFNLDEQSESALY
+943 LFNLDENSESSRY
-956 QSVADQIMESLA
+956 QSVADQVMESLA

-991 TRTTLLVYSENQK
+991 GQAILRVYSENQK
-1004 EEEVAE
+1004 EDEVAE
-1010 DETQLTVTLQTLEST
+1010 DETLLTVTLLTLEST
-1025 PLEGIPVLWEKISE
+1025 PLEGIPVIWEKISE
-1039 QGELSGTESKT
+1039 QGELSGAESKT

-1062 GQLQGVVLVKA
+1062 GMQQGVALVKA

-1093 LGATGIQTIPEN
+1093 LGATGIQTVPEN
-1105 PVDIP
+1105 PENIP
-1110 ADGKTQVSI
+1110 ADGKTQVEI

-1136 RWETSGGRFIYKGAI
+1136 RWETTGGRFIYKSVI
-1151 TDARGDC
+1151 TDIHGNC
-1158 SAILVSD
+1158 SAVLVSD
-1165 KPGDIK
+1165 EPADIT

-1180 EEYTEVDISF
+1180 EEYTEANIFF
-1190 ISAKP
+1190 ISA
-1195 GQDEFNRCV
+1195 
-1204 Q
+1204 

>member
-14 IDQAVPGLKKTLSAK
+14 IDQAVPGLKKILSAK

-40 QGTAGLMAD
+40 QGTKGLMAD

-82 SVFRSPR
+82 SVLRSPR

-128 YLYDLLE
+128 YLYDLLT

-148 KAITLKQRRPDIYN
+148 KAITLKQRRPDIYT

-187 ISQQEKGEDPETLM
+187 ISQQEKGADPDTLM
-201 LKVRYPYRFPF
+201 RNVRYPYRFPF
-212 ENYINQIYAVLDE
+212 ENYMNQIYAVLDE

-251 DDSDSALWL
+251 EYSDSALWL
-260 DSHLGPKLRDIL
+260 DSHLGPELREIL
-272 LAAPQAKNSLS
+272 LAVPQTENSRT
-283 EDNIPYF
+283 EENTPYF

-303 NSTVFCQQLNFER
+303 NSTVFCQQLNLER

-340 ITSYAS
+340 ITGYAA

-360 FINSNNNDDDKILP
+360 FINNNALP
-374 AIKTGSDT
+374 AITTGSDT
-382 NPDDHIISHMNE
+382 SADDHTFSHMDE
-394 SRCEYIERFLRLSR
+394 SRCERIERFLRLSR
-408 ALNLPYEELDT
+408 ALDLPYDKLDT
-419 LLTSVIHAENNHAD
+419 LLTSVIRAENSQAD

-455 LNCTVSQFA
+455 LKCTVSQFSA
-464 VLYDGITIYSRGKN
+464 LYDGITIYSRGKEL
-478 ISDFDR
+478 SDFDR

-498 DDKKM
+498 DDKTM

-598 ITSAISALVNIQNWR
+598 ITSAISALVSIQNWR
-613 TENQLSVAQI
+613 TENKLSVAQI

-628 PAIVD
+628 PAITD

-648 ENTDNTLFTNEAL
+648 ENTGSTLFSNEAL

-684 ILKDT
+684 ILRDT
-689 EDGLDWDSYKDY
+689 EDGLDWDSYKSY
-701 ALAIITSAAEK
+701 AQAIITSAAEK
-712 ILSSAA
+712 ELSNVTA

-723 TINTILSVLLEKR
+723 TIKTILSVLLEKR
-736 TAQWKSVSGLLEGYL
+736 AAQWKSVSGLLEGYL

-774 SIREQPDENRLSA
+774 SIRTQPDDQMLSA
-787 GKNTVMELLSGLRS
+787 GKNTVMELLSGLRR
-801 YSDIITHFRLEPAMM
+801 YSEIITHFRLEPAMM

-843 SVYRQLIDEGK
+843 SVYRQLIDDGK

-863 LSLINSLPQDS
+863 LSLINSLPLDS
-874 SSDEIRLYRDQA
+874 RSDEIRLYRDQA

-904 AQYVAPENA
+904 AQYVAPDNA

-943 LFNLDEQSESALY
+943 LFNLDENSESSRY
-956 QSVADQIMESLA
+956 QSVADQVMESLA

-1004 EEEVAE
+1004 EDEVAE
-1010 DETQLTVTLQTLEST
+1010 DETQLTVTLLTLEST
-1025 PLEGIPVLWEKISE
+1025 PLEGIPVIWEKISE
-1039 QGELSGTESKT
+1039 QGELSGAESKT

-1062 GQLQGVVLVKA
+1062 GLQQGVALVKA

-1110 ADGKTQVSI
+1110 ADGKKQVEI

-1124 DSYDNPGIDKTI
+1124 DSYDNPGIDKAI
-1136 RWETSGGRFIYKGAI
+1136 RWETTGGRFIYKGTLAN
-1151 TDARGDC
+1151 DEGNC
-1158 SAILVSD
+1158 SAMLVSD
-1165 KPGDIK
+1165 EPGDIT
-1171 VRVFYEDIP
+1171 VRVFCEDTP
-1180 EEYTEVDISF
+1180 EEYTEADISF
-1190 ISAKP
+1190 ISA
-1195 GQDEFNRCV
+1195 
-1204 Q
+1204 

>member
-1 MGTEKHNLLFSRI
+1 MGTGKYNLLFSRI
-14 IDQAVPGLKKTLSAK
+14 IEQAVPGLKNTLSAK

-40 QGTAGLMAD
+40 QGTEGLMAD
-49 YPGLAYPEAEILH
+49 YPDLAYPEAEILH
-62 NRLAVAVHAA
+62 NRLAVAVHA
-72 VRKQRELRQL
+72 VIRKQRELRQL
-82 SVFRSPR
+82 SVLRSPR

-108 PNWAENTLPDAIDS
+108 PNWAESTLPEAIDS

-135 FAENVIEPKGDSD
+135 FAEKVIEPKGDSD
-148 KAITLKQRRPDIYN
+148 KAITLKQRRPDIYT
-162 ILLNEENVNGE
+162 ILLNEENVNGN
-173 ISKIDIINQIIGTA
+173 ISKIHIVNQIIGTA
-187 ISQQEKGEDPETLM
+187 ISQQEKGEEPETLM
-201 LKVRYPYRFPF
+201 LNVRYPYRFPF
-212 ENYINQIYAVLDE
+212 ENYMNQIYAVLDE
-225 YDLSIGDIKRRCDP
+225 YNLSIGDIKRRCDP

-251 DDSDSALWL
+251 EYSDSALWL
-260 DSHLGPKLRDIL
+260 DSHLGPGLREIL
-272 LAAPQAKNSLS
+272 LAAPQEKNSQTDDRSL
-283 EDNIPYF
+283 YF
-290 KQNFGVE
+290 KKNFGVE

-303 NSTVFCQQLNFER
+303 NSTVFCQQLNLER

-340 ITSYAS
+340 ITGYAA
-346 EQGRVVSPAVYGSV
+346 EQGREVSPAVYGSV
-360 FINSNNNDDDKILP
+360 FINNNVLP

-382 NPDDHIISHMNE
+382 DADDHTFSHLDE
-394 SRCEYIERFLRLSR
+394 SRCERIERFLRLSL
-408 ALNLPYEELDT
+408 ALNLPYDELDT
-419 LLTSVIHAENNHAD
+419 LLTSVIHAENNQVD
-433 NGLIITG
+433 NGLTITG

-450 SLNRK
+450 SLSRK
-455 LNCTVSQFA
+455 LKCTVSQFA
-464 VLYDGITIYSRGKN
+464 VLYDGITIYSRGKD

-538 TRSRQVI
+538 TRSRNVI

-568 LKSMNPDAQYDR
+568 LKTMNPDAQFDR
-580 LFTGVPENRV
+580 LFTGLPENRV
-590 YKAFDQAD
+590 YKAFEQAD
-598 ITSAISALVNIQNWR
+598 ITSAISTLVSIQNWR
-613 TENQLSVAQI
+613 TENKLSVAQI

-648 ENTDNTLFTNEAL
+648 ENTDSTLFSNEAL

-670 DWVSLLPALVNEQG
+670 DWVSVLQELVSEQG
-684 ILKDT
+684 ILRDT
-689 EDGLDWDSYKDY
+689 EDGLDWDSYKSY
-701 ALAIITSAAEK
+701 ALDIIISAVEK
-712 ILSSAA
+712 ALSNVTA

-723 TINTILSVLLEKR
+723 TVNTILSVLLEKR
-736 TAQWKSVSGLLEGYL
+736 AAQWKSVSGLLEGYL
-751 GNKTDSITPALY
+751 GNKTDSIIPALY

-774 SIREQPDENRLSA
+774 NIRAQPDDNMLSA
-787 GKNTVMELLSGLRS
+787 EKNTVMELLSGLRR
-801 YSDIITHFRLEPAMM
+801 YSEIITHFRLEPAMM
-816 SQLLSHDNNLWYGL
+816 SQLLSHDNHLWYGL

-843 SVYRQLIDEGK
+843 SVYRRLIDEGK
-854 QPAEKLLNY
+854 QPAEKLINY
-863 LSLINSLPQDS
+863 LSLINSLPLGS
-874 SSDEIRLYRDQA
+874 RSDEIRLYRDQA

-904 AQYVAPENA
+904 AQYVEPDNA

-932 NTGLSARSVIS
+932 STGLSARSVIS
-943 LFNLDEQSESALY
+943 LFNLDEQSESSLY
-956 QSVADQIMESLA
+956 QSVADQVMESLA
-968 PQDVSLY
+968 QQDVSLY

-991 TRTTLLVYSENQK
+991 ARTTLLVYSENQK
-1004 EEEVAE
+1004 DEEVAE
-1010 DETQLTVTLQTLEST
+1010 DETQLTVTLQTLESM
-1025 PLEGIPVLWEKISE
+1025 PLEGIPVIWEKISE

-1050 DKSGRASVTLKA
+1050 DKSGRASVILKA
-1062 GQLQGVVLVKA
+1062 GIQQGVALVKA
-1073 HYGVKSIP
+1073 HYGVKNIP
-1081 LPLVRVDCDIST
+1081 LPLVRIDCDITT
-1093 LGATGIQTIPEN
+1093 LGATGVKTVPEN

-1110 ADGKTQVSI
+1110 ADGKTQVKI

-1136 RWETSGGRFIYKGAI
+1136 RWETTGGRFIYKGAI
-1151 TDARGDC
+1151 TDINGDC

-1165 KPGDIK
+1165 EPADIT

-1190 ISAKP
+1190 ISA
-1195 GQDEFNRCV
+1195 
-1204 Q
+1204 